1 MTQLVQEFIEE
12 NIDYIEEADWDTIIE
27 LWYELASSIFT
38 CTDEQFEELTNVL
51 ETAGIDFMSQTETTR
66 EKFMSNLIDQILN
79 DEVESARFRNTDEI
93 KKADILMQ
101 VDCNLGFTEAEL
113 DKIMEEVGENKYN
126 LNPDFT
132 CFYLRR

>member
-51 ETAGIDFMSQTETTR
+51 ETAGINFMSQTEKTR
-66 EKFMSNLIDQILN
+66 KEFMSNLIDQILN

-101 VDCNLGFTEAEL
+101 VDCNLGFTEAEI
-113 DKIMEEVGENKYN
+113 DKIMEEVGENKHN
-126 LNPDFT
+126 LDPDFT
-132 CFYLRR
+132 CFYLR

>member
-1 MTQLVQEFIEE
+1 
-12 NIDYIEEADWDTIIE
+12 
-27 LWYELASSIFT
+27 
-38 CTDEQFEELTNVL
+38 
-51 ETAGIDFMSQTETTR
+51 
-66 EKFMSNLIDQILN
+66 MSNLIDQILN

-113 DKIMEEVGENKYN
+113 DKIMEEAGENKYN